1 MSKKYHR
8 PKSPCATPL
17 KTLAQETVYS
27 IIQKKHGILG
37 MSKLMAKAHKKGLIR
52 NPKQFRRWVVEECIS
67 FVNVLDDWLTKNPD
81 PIVNPF
87 PKAQSKFKR
96 KKVTE
101 KLEEVFPLTNA
112 DFTESFEAV
121 QVLKPVN

>member
-1 MSKKYHR
+1 MSKKYFR

-17 KTLAQETVYS
+17 KTLALETVYS
-27 IIQKKHGILG
+27 VIQKKHGVQG
-37 MSKLMAKAHKKGLIR
+37 MARLMAKAHKKGLIR
-52 NPKQFRRWVVEECIS
+52 NPKQFRRWITEECIN

-87 PKAQSKFKR
+87 PPASSKFS
-96 KKVTE
+96 KKKKTD

-121 QVLKPVN
+121 QVLKPVK